1 MNVLNDRTPNSW
13 ARRGISSICASRVM
27 IAWNTMSTRL
37 PAATAFCISGS
48 TSTYEPRVMTK
59 GRSVVTPP
67 VTAWRLSLAQ
77 SPSNDCAAVP
87 RCRCV
92 SRSPGR
98 TYRPPASIVRRAS
111 TVSPGASAAT
121 ITPSRIARP
130 HSTTASGFTTRAPL
144 TNRSAVTVSDRVFQ
158 DLAVGVGAPELEE
171 APEVARVVAHLRV
184 DVGVEDLVLL
194 VARAAH
200 DVALGVDEERGA
212 EVVAVGGAPDVLAD
226 LVDAAHV
233 EHVGDRVAAQFDLP
247 HLTDPFAVGRGGH
260 EQQVS
265 ALKAEDARRLGKVA
279 VVADEDPDLDA
290 ERRVEDREA
299 QVARREEEALVAR
312 RLAGLHGAQDLRNG
326 HLAVPADEV
335 AVRAQD
341 RCGVVE
347 RAVVVLVERVDD
359 DGARLLR
366 DLGEPIHRG
375 TGDRLGGLEPVLVA
389 GDAEADGGGELG
401 EADDP
406 GAVPPRLPREGL
418 RLLDVDPFGL
428 VTAGLDQRW
437 ADHRDTSCAEC
448 PDLTPSMGGGQ
459 VRPPRV
465 FVSSRQD
472 TPSARARSPRPRP
485 TAPRAPRGPAP
496 SRRRTEI
503 GRA

>member
-111 TVSPGASAAT
+111 TVSLGASAAT

-184 DVGVEDLVLL
+184 DVG
-194 VARAAH
+194 
-200 DVALGVDEERGA
+200 
-212 EVVAVGGAPDVLAD
+212 
-226 LVDAAHV
+226 
-233 EHVGDRVAAQFDLP
+233 
-247 HLTDPFAVGRGGH
+247 
-260 EQQVS
+260 
-265 ALKAEDARRLGKVA
+265 
-279 VVADEDPDLDA
+279 
-290 ERRVEDREA
+290 
-299 QVARREEEALVAR
+299 EEEALVAR
-312 RLAGLHGAQDLRNG
+312 RLAGLHGAQDLWNG

-366 DLGEPIHRG
+366 DLGEPVHRG
-375 TGDRLGGLEPVLVA
+375 TGDRLGGLEPFLVA
-389 GDAEADGGGELG
+389 VEAEVDGGGELG

-406 GAVPPRLPREGL
+406 GAVPRRLPREVL
-418 RLLDVDPFGL
+418 RLLDVDLFGL
-428 VTAGLDQRW
+428 VTAELDQRC

-496 SRRRTEI
+496 SRRRTA
-503 GRA
+503 RA

>member
-212 EVVAVGGAPDVLAD
+212 EVVA
-226 LVDAAHV
+226 
-233 EHVGDRVAAQFDLP
+233 
-247 HLTDPFAVGRGGH
+247 
-260 EQQVS
+260 
-265 ALKAEDARRLGKVA
+265 
-279 VVADEDPDLDA
+279 
-290 ERRVEDREA
+290 
-299 QVARREEEALVAR
+299 
-312 RLAGLHGAQDLRNG
+312 
-326 HLAVPADEV
+326 
-335 AVRAQD
+335 
-341 RCGVVE
+341 
-347 RAVVVLVERVDD
+347 
-359 DGARLLR
+359 DGAGPPPPFDPVVSLHPDHTMLR
-366 DLGEPIHRG
+366 
-375 TGDRLGGLEPVLVA
+375 TG
-389 GDAEADGGGELG
+389 
-401 EADDP
+401 
-406 GAVPPRLPREGL
+406 PPDE
-418 RLLDVDPFGL
+418 
-428 VTAGLDQRW
+428 
-437 ADHRDTSCAEC
+437 TSH
-448 PDLTPSMGGGQ
+448 PPS
-459 VRPPRV
+459 
-465 FVSSRQD
+465 
-472 TPSARARSPRPRP
+472 
-485 TAPRAPRGPAP
+485 
-496 SRRRTEI
+496 
-503 GRA
+503 

>member
-184 DVGVEDLVLL
+184 DVGVEDLGLL
-194 VARAAH
+194 VARPAH
-200 DVALGVDEERGA
+200 DVALGVDEERRA
-212 EVVAVGGAPDVLAD
+212 EVVAVGGAP
-226 LVDAAHV
+226 
-233 EHVGDRVAAQFDLP
+233 
-247 HLTDPFAVGRGGH
+247 
-260 EQQVS
+260 
-265 ALKAEDARRLGKVA
+265 
-279 VVADEDPDLDA
+279 
-290 ERRVEDREA
+290 
-299 QVARREEEALVAR
+299 
-312 RLAGLHGAQDLRNG
+312 
-326 HLAVPADEV
+326 
-335 AVRAQD
+335 
-341 RCGVVE
+341 
-347 RAVVVLVERVDD
+347 
-359 DGARLLR
+359 
-366 DLGEPIHRG
+366 
-375 TGDRLGGLEPVLVA
+375 
-389 GDAEADGGGELG
+389 
-401 EADDP
+401 
-406 GAVPPRLPREGL
+406 
-418 RLLDVDPFGL
+418 
-428 VTAGLDQRW
+428 
-437 ADHRDTSCAEC
+437 
-448 PDLTPSMGGGQ
+448 
-459 VRPPRV
+459 
-465 FVSSRQD
+465 
-472 TPSARARSPRPRP
+472 
-485 TAPRAPRGPAP
+485 RAPCLPFCAP
-496 SRRRTEI
+496 PPDHFWVCACP
-503 GRA
+503 GRPFP